1 MNTFYLIISLTLYY
15 TIVSSIQYSLE
26 EDKIY
31 ILIREETFLVNLI
44 ENSIT
49 QELINLLPL
58 KTKLFEENDSQ
69 INLPLSIEIETES
82 FPYDNDNYMTK
93 ANIGDL
99 FLVKRQKKLVLFNE
113 SKTFINNNGEY
124 FKIGNIEH
132 SNKIFN
138 FIPNN
143 KNKRCMLL
151 NTLNYADHKGKI
163 KPYTYNTLMN
173 YFTWK
178 IFTFFCFLFL

>member
-1 MNTFYLIISLTLYY
+1 MNTIYLIISLTLYCAV
-15 TIVSSIQYSLE
+15 VSSIQYSLE

-31 ILIREETFLVNLI
+31 IQIGEETFLINLI
-44 ENSIT
+44 ESSIT

-58 KTKLFEENDSQ
+58 KTILFEENDSE
-69 INLPLSIEIETES
+69 IHLPLSIEIETEA
-82 FPYDNDNYMTK
+82 FPNNNYITK
-93 ANIGDL
+93 ANMGDL
-99 FLVKRQKKLVLFNE
+99 FLIKGQKKLVLFNE
-113 SKTFINNNGEY
+113 SRTFTNNNGEY
-124 FKIGNIEH
+124 FKIGNTEY

-138 FIPNN
+138 FIPKK
-143 KNKRCMLL
+143 KNKRCILL

-173 YFTWK
+173 IFTWK

>member
-31 ILIREETFLVNLI
+31 ILIGEETFLINLI

-58 KTKLFEENDSQ
+58 KTKILEENHAE
-69 INLPLSIEIETES
+69 INLPLSVEIETELLS
-82 FPYDNDNYMTK
+82 HDNYISK

-99 FLVKRQKKLVLFNE
+99 FLVKGQKKLVLFNE
-113 SKTFINNNGEY
+113 SKAIINNNDLY
-124 FKIGNIEH
+124 IKIGNTEH
-132 SNKIFN
+132 SNKISN
-138 FIPNN
+138 FLRKN

-163 KPYTYNTLMN
+163 KPYTYNTLIN